1 MVLLRNFSPCFPIKR
16 NIKAGFN
23 RKANLVA
30 CYLPILSILRRRQAI
45 TSTKQLTKILA
56 SPKDVFGEATKI
68 QHHFQNLI
76 ERIFSFSDIAHS
88 CCEHCFPASAAPR
101 PNISPI
107 MEVPSDD
114 FWDSLQSSFRTWFRL
129 SQSSK
134 NVPIWSLQNLYDLPD
149 RLYITQFYPNNRGC
163 PNRPG
168 RLRLSG

>member
-45 TSTKQLTKILA
+45 TSTKQLRKILA

-107 MEVPSDD
+107 MELRVMISEIAFNHRSAPGSDRR
-114 FWDSLQSSFRTWFRL
+114 S
-129 SQSSK
+129 
-134 NVPIWSLQNLYDLPD
+134 
-149 RLYITQFYPNNRGC
+149 
-163 PNRPG
+163 
-168 RLRLSG
+168 RLRMFPYDPFKIYTVFPIVRI